1 MEGDEKLPQG
11 WVRVKS
17 RTRPNKEYFYNQK
30 LKVSLWNIEDIKNI
44 NSTCIRNENKKTPV
58 KSPRKAVS
66 SLTKN
71 SETGTSIQSKN
82 IFKKNVARDRL
93 SKLQKVLQEEAKR
106 NTQISKN
113 IENVQSSTK
122 KNVTINQG
130 SRSSNSALLPQLN
143 YAKNKAE
150 KKNIAKERMK
160 RLNKS
165 LHGIESGNEH
175 CNNNNASP
183 LQDLKFQEKDSS
195 TVIKTTDS
203 MLEEAQTD
211 VEMKDVSFELTQKK
225 SNHNKSQEKQIQELE
240 EMEWESVPELEVIS
254 KVQKIRSAASD
265 SITSTISSRGNI
277 KPSNNQFIIVVDTNI
292 LLSNIDFLKDIKG
305 KMFKGEHELKKGSL
319 SSTLFLSRNIDIGK
333 ATIYLPYIV
342 LVELDKLKSHG
353 DNVSRLARR
362 AITFIDECFNM
373 KDRFF
378 IGQSG
383 IEKQIIP
390 AVCGDDR
397 ILNCCLQLIEEN
409 TKKLILLTNDKNLRN
424 KAFVNKIEA
433 FSRDMLFF
441 IDYNLKN
448 DIKFELD

>member
-30 LKVSLWNIEDIKNI
+30 LKVSLWNIEDMKNI

-66 SLTKN
+66 FLTKK

-150 KKNIAKERMK
+150 NKNIAKERMK

-175 CNNNNASP
+175 CNNNNTSP

-211 VEMKDVSFELTQKK
+211 VEMKDVSFELSQKK

-305 KMFKGEHELKKGSL
+305 KMFKGEHELKK
-319 SSTLFLSRNIDIGK
+319 R
-333 ATIYLPYIV
+333 
-342 LVELDKLKSHG
+342 
-353 DNVSRLARR
+353 
-362 AITFIDECFNM
+362 
-373 KDRFF
+373 
-378 IGQSG
+378 
-383 IEKQIIP
+383 II
-390 AVCGDDR
+390 
-397 ILNCCLQLIEEN
+397 
-409 TKKLILLTNDKNLRN
+409 K
-424 KAFVNKIEA
+424 
-433 FSRDMLFF
+433 
-441 IDYNLKN
+441 
-448 DIKFELD
+448 